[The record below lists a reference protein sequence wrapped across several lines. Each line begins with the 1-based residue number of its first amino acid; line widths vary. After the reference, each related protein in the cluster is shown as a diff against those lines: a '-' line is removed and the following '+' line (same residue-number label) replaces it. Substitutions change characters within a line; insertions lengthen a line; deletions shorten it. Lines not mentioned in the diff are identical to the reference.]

1 MSAYAVTWRDGS
13 GDIKSGSLELGETG
27 FRLEAG
33 SYRSGRRS
41 VLRVLYQDIV
51 HVEMAPRGSRLGH
64 RPTIALE
71 GAKRSLYL
79 APSGLGLAR
88 EVLGFLQGLGLS

>member
-27 FRLEAG
+27 FRLESG

-41 VLRVLYQDIV
+41 VLKMLYRDIE
-51 HVEMAPRGSRLGH
+51 HVEMAPQAARLGH

-71 GAKRSLYL
+71 GATRSLYL
-79 APSGLGLAR
+79 APSGVGLAR
-88 EVLGFLQGLGLS
+88 EVLGLLQGLGLS